1 MLNLLLAILPGIAI
15 SIYIYYR
22 DIHEKEPRRFIISCF
37 VFGMLSTIPAIFLE
51 EFGTGLGFTESPN
64 ILITFIFAFVVVAGS
79 EELVKFLF
87 LRYYIYP
94 HNEFDEP
101 FDGILYTVMIGMGFA
116 TLENILYVSSFGTP
130 TAIVRMFT
138 AVPAHAAFAVIMGYY
153 VGMAKHVKDKGKE
166 TRYLAYGFIGAVILH
181 GTYDFFLFQENF
193 PALASLAFVALL
205 AGIYY
210 SRLLIKHHQ
219 DNSPHKKKNLD
230 IAENDLDFD
239 VNDHLVD

>member
-1 MLNLLLAILPGIAI
+1 MLNLLLALLPGIAI

-22 DIHEKEPRRFIISCF
+22 DIHEKEPHRFLISCF
-37 VFGMLSTIPAIFLE
+37 VFGMLSTIPAIYLE
-51 EFGTGLGFTESPN
+51 EAGVDAGITESPN
-64 ILITFIFAFVVVAGS
+64 IWMTMAFAFIVVAGS

-87 LRYYIYP
+87 LRFYIYP
-94 HNEFDEP
+94 HDEFDEP
-101 FDGILYTVMIGMGFA
+101 LDGIVYTVMIGMGFA

-130 TAIVRMFT
+130 TAVVRMFT

-153 VGMAKHVKDKGKE
+153 VGKAKLEKDNKKE
-166 TRYLAYGFIGAVILH
+166 RLYLFYGFIGAVLLH

-193 PALASLAFVALL
+193 PALASLAFVALI

-219 DNSPHKKKNLD
+219 DDSPHKNKESED
-230 IAENDLDFD
+230 D
-239 VNDHLVD
+239 VLV

>member
-1 MLNLLLAILPGIAI
+1 MLNLILAILPGIAI

-22 DIHEKEPRRFIISCF
+22 DIHEKEPHRFLISCF
-37 VFGMLSTIPAIFLE
+37 VFGMLSTIPAIYLE
-51 EFGTGLGFTESPN
+51 EAGVDAGITESPN
-64 ILITFIFAFVVVAGS
+64 IWMTMAFAFIVVAGS

-87 LRYYIYP
+87 LRFYIYP
-94 HNEFDEP
+94 HDEFDEP
-101 FDGILYTVMIGMGFA
+101 LDGIVYTVMIGMGFA

-130 TAIVRMFT
+130 TAVVRMFT

-153 VGMAKHVKDKGKE
+153 VGKAKLEKDNNKE
-166 TRYLAYGFIGAVILH
+166 RLYLFYGLLGAILLH

-193 PALASLAFVALL
+193 PALASLAFVALI

-219 DNSPHKKKNLD
+219 EDSPHKGKESEED
-230 IAENDLDFD
+230 ENDIGDE
-239 VNDHLVD
+239 VGA